1 MEPADHFK
9 HVASVDVPCA
19 RCSRAMAI
27 QRVNYVDLSTE
38 FSSIDYKC
46 LSCGHEEARPY
57 PAEDPSLTAD

>member
-1 MEPADHFK
+1 
-9 HVASVDVPCA
+9 
-19 RCSRAMAI
+19 MAI